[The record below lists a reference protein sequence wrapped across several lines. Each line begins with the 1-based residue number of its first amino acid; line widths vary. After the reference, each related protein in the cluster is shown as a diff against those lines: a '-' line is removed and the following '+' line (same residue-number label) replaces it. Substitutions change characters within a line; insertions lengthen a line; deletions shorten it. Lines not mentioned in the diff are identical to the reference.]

1 MIPIFDPKYCVL
13 MEGAGN
19 SFAILDL
26 IKAPEAEKPSP
37 EDRRQLATQL
47 ETFFGQRL
55 DGLIFLEY
63 DEKYDFAWDF
73 YNNDGS
79 SAEMCGNA
87 ARCVSKYF
95 LEKRQQKIVKFRTK
109 AGVISG
115 ALAEKEVAVTMTDP
129 KNAKS
134 MTLLLSDGI
143 QIEGYFIDTGVPH
156 FVITGNLDRDLAKKV
171 RSHSSFG
178 KAGTNVTFI
187 TKENPENSISVQ
199 TFERGVEDFTQACGT
214 GAVAAAF
221 TVFLKNPNLKRCHVL
236 MPGGQLIVTHAHPPL
251 LIGPA
256 NYLTWK

>member
-1 MIPIFDPKYCVL
+1 MQQTFDPKSFVL

-19 SFAILDL
+19 SFAIFDL
-26 IKAPEAEKPSP
+26 IKTPDADKLVRV
-37 EDRRQLATQL
+37 DRSRLATQL
-47 ETFFGQRL
+47 EAQFGRKL

-63 DEKYDFAWDF
+63 DEKYDFVWDF

-95 LEKRQQKIVKFRTK
+95 LETRQNKIVKFRTK
-109 AGVISG
+109 AGIISG
-115 ALAEKEVAVTMTDP
+115 AFAEHSIAVTMTDP
-129 KNAKS
+129 KNPKPV
-134 MTLLLSDGI
+134 TLSLEDGRK
-143 QIEGYFIDTGVPH
+143 IEGYSIDTGVPH
-156 FVITGNLDRDLAKKV
+156 FVIVGPLDREIAKML
-171 RSHSSFG
+171 RAHSAFG

-187 TKENPENSISVQ
+187 TKESSESSVNAQ

-221 TVFLKNPNLKRCHVL
+221 SVFSKNPNLKKCDVV
-236 MPGGQLIVTHAHPPL
+236 MPGGLLTVTNAHPPL

-256 NYLTWK
+256 NYIK